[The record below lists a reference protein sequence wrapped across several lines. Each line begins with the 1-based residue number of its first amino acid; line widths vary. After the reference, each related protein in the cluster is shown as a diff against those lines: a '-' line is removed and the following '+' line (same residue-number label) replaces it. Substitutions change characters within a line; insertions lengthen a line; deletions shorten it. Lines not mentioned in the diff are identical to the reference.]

1 MARPRPYLVAVA
13 SRVERHKHE
22 LSRTIMSSL
31 VPGSQEIACA
41 PRTSPEDGLDWTPF
55 RERCPAKAGKRCR
68 AAGVGPAAAVRD
80 SACRHADCGCDAQSA
95 AALERRLGQRGGL
108 RGGRWLGGGGTAYR
122 GSSAKL
128 PRCQTS
134 SNSGR
139 ALQSRAVRPMKWP
152 WWRVCEGRPS
162 AMAARKTLNRL
173 RTAADRLYQPRGP
186 CHDSSGGAPP
196 EVVGLGE
203 GGECGGPRA
212 ARGPCARGSWQRDP
226 TGSRARAF
234 QELYKRTNLR

>member
-41 PRTSPEDGLDWTPF
+41 PRASPEDGLDWTPF

-108 RGGRWLGGGGTAYR
+108 RGGRRLGGGGTAYR

-196 EVVGLGE
+196 EVVRLGE
-203 GGECGGPRA
+203 GGECGGSSA
-212 ARGPCARGSWQRDP
+212 
-226 TGSRARAF
+226 T
-234 QELYKRTNLR
+234 LRRSLPHWCLSAVPM